1 MADNVNIV
9 RLSTGEEIVCQMSI
23 IENGSQ
29 ISYVIKDAA
38 ILLPNPNDGRLM
50 FGRWLPYTKSENGI
64 TVDSKFVMFVVE
76 PTEDLKQHY
85 MTTIVNNLA
94 VPARKLVEP
103 SMDNKLK
110 LTLD

>member
-23 IENGSQ
+23 VENGSQ

-50 FGRWLPYTKSENGI
+50 FGRWLPYTKNENGI
-64 TVDSKFVMFVVE
+64 TVDSKFVMFIVE
-76 PTEDLKQHY
+76 
-85 MTTIVNNLA
+85 
-94 VPARKLVEP
+94 KLFLWLFVC
-103 SMDNKLK
+103 SCCGWSL
-110 LTLD
+110 LGLFG

>member
-1 MADNVNIV
+1 
-9 RLSTGEEIVCQMSI
+9 
-23 IENGSQ
+23 
-29 ISYVIKDAA
+29 
-38 ILLPNPNDGRLM
+38 
-50 FGRWLPYTKSENGI
+50 
-64 TVDSKFVMFVVE
+64 MFVVE

-85 MTTIVNNLA
+85 LTTIVNNLA

>member
-1 MADNVNIV
+1 MANNVNIV
-9 RLSTGEEIVCQMSI
+9 RLSTGEEVVCNLTV
-23 IENGSQ
+23 IENGST
-29 ISYVIKDAA
+29 ISYNIKDAA
-38 ILLPNPNDGRLM
+38 ILLPNPTDGRLM
-50 FGRWLPYTKSENGI
+50 FGRWLPYTKSDTGI
-64 TVDSKFVMFVVE
+64 DIDSKFVMFVTE

-85 MTTIVNNLA
+85 LTTIVNNLT